1 MTFLFSCF
9 IFSKLILDKI
19 SCSIFFLFSLS
30 LNNLIDLYLS
40 DNEVMMNLRTGFN
53 LDQLDKHAEEAAKK
67 IGL

>member
-1 MTFLFSCF
+1 MLEASNLTDNTFLRQYEV
-9 IFSKLILDKI
+9 KI
-19 SCSIFFLFSLS
+19 GLS